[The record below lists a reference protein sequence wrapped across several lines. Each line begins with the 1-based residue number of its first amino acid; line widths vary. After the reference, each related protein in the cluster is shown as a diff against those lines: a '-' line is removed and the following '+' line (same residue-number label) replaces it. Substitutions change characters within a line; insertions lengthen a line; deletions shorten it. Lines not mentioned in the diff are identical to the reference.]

1 MDIYYIEK
9 INETYIKVTS
19 DPSLMMELSDYFTFD
34 VPGAKFSP
42 AYRNKVWNGK
52 IRLLN
57 LMTGLLYGGLIH
69 YIESFCKQRNYN
81 IKYLSDFSSSEF
93 SVKEAKDFIKTI
105 DLTLE
110 PRDYQIDAFVHGIRD
125 RRKLFLS
132 PTASGKSLIIY
143 LLTRYYNTKTLLIVP
158 TTSLVSQMAS
168 DFLSYG
174 YDDTDNIHRIYSG
187 QEKSGKQQIFIS
199 TWQSIFKLPKKWFDQ
214 FNVIIGDEAH
224 LFKAKSLT
232 SIMTKM
238 DNCKY
243 RFGFTGTLDG
253 TQTNKLVLE
262 GLFGPVYKV
271 TSTSELIKQK
281 HLSDFSIKNIVLTYP
296 DEVKKLV
303 SKMDYQQE
311 IDYLVRMNKRNKFIT
326 NLTLSLEGNTL
337 LLYQYVD
344 KHGKVLYDNLK
355 TLSPDRN
362 IFFISGEINGDE
374 RERIR
379 KCVEEEKN
387 AIIVASS
394 GTFST
399 GINIKNLHN
408 VIFSSPS
415 KSRIKNLQ
423 SIGRVLRKSNT
434 KSKATL
440 YDIADDLTWKS
451 KKNFT
456 LLHYVERIKI
466 YNEEKFDYKIYK
478 TNIIIR

>member
-1 MDIYYIEK
+1 MKIKKIE
-9 INETYIKVTS
+9 Y
-19 DPSLMMELSDYFTFD
+19 
-34 VPGAKFSP
+34 
-42 AYRNKVWNGK
+42 
-52 IRLLN
+52 
-57 LMTGLLYGGLIH
+57 
-69 YIESFCKQRNYN
+69 
-81 IKYLSDFSSSEF
+81 
-93 SVKEAKDFIKTI
+93 KE
-105 DLTLE
+105 
-110 PRDYQIDAFVHGIRD
+110 PQIIC
-125 RRKLFLS
+125 
-132 PTASGKSLIIY
+132 
-143 LLTRYYNTKTLLIVP
+143 
-158 TTSLVSQMAS
+158 
-168 DFLSYG
+168 
-174 YDDTDNIHRIYSG
+174 
-187 QEKSGKQQIFIS
+187 S
-199 TWQSIFKLPKKWFDQ
+199 TWQSIYKLPKKWFDQ
-214 FNVIIGDEAH
+214 FNVVIGDEAH

-232 SIMTKM
+232 SILTKM

-253 TQTNKLVLE
+253 THTNKLVLE

-281 HLSDFSIKNIVLTYP
+281 HLSDFSIKNIILTYP
-296 DEVKKLV
+296 DDIKKLV

-311 IDYLVRMNKRNKFIT
+311 IDYLVRMNKRNRFIT
-326 NLTLSLEGNTL
+326 NLTLSLKGNTL

-374 RERIR
+374 REIIR

-399 GINIKNLHN
+399 GVNIKNLHN

-423 SIGRVLRKSNT
+423 SIGRVLRKSNI

-456 LLHYVERIKI
+456 ILHFMERIKI
-466 YNEEKFDYKIYK
+466 YNEEKFNYKICNVLL
-478 TNIIIR
+478 NI

>member
-1 MDIYYIEK
+1 MKIKKIE
-9 INETYIKVTS
+9 Y
-19 DPSLMMELSDYFTFD
+19 
-34 VPGAKFSP
+34 
-42 AYRNKVWNGK
+42 
-52 IRLLN
+52 
-57 LMTGLLYGGLIH
+57 
-69 YIESFCKQRNYN
+69 
-81 IKYLSDFSSSEF
+81 
-93 SVKEAKDFIKTI
+93 KE
-105 DLTLE
+105 
-110 PRDYQIDAFVHGIRD
+110 PQIIC
-125 RRKLFLS
+125 
-132 PTASGKSLIIY
+132 
-143 LLTRYYNTKTLLIVP
+143 
-158 TTSLVSQMAS
+158 
-168 DFLSYG
+168 
-174 YDDTDNIHRIYSG
+174 
-187 QEKSGKQQIFIS
+187 S
-199 TWQSIFKLPKKWFDQ
+199 TWQSIYKLPKKWFDQ
-214 FNVIIGDEAH
+214 FNVVIGDEAH

-232 SIMTKM
+232 SILTKM

-253 TQTNKLVLE
+253 THTNKLVLE

-281 HLSDFSIKNIVLTYP
+281 HLSDFSIKNIILTYP
-296 DEVKKLV
+296 DDIKKLV

-311 IDYLVRMNKRNKFIT
+311 IDYLVRMNKRNRFIT
-326 NLTLSLEGNTL
+326 NLTLSLKGNTL

-374 RERIR
+374 REIIR

-399 GINIKNLHN
+399 GVNIKNLHN

-423 SIGRVLRKSNT
+423 SIGRVLRKSNI

-456 LLHYVERIKI
+456 ILHFMERIKI
-466 YNEEKFDYKIYK
+466 YNEEKFNYKIYNVLL
-478 TNIIIR
+478 NI